1 MDEAVV
7 VTQGNGDSGLA
18 WVIAMETKRRSILT
32 QDMLQ
37 S

>member
-18 WVIAMETKRRSILT
+18 WVIAMEMKRSILT